1 MVEAVMP
8 ESQTIPDTPLEAK
21 SPFELRVN
29 LGKGVPESDVRAAL
43 ATGDMGFLHSF
54 TTGAT
59 VDGPGVRVVAWTAGC
74 MWRCRY
80 CHNPDTWTMSNG
92 IPVTVIKATEE
103 LRKYQHGLKVMSG
116 GFTLSGGEPLMQH
129 RFAVKLFT
137 AAKAMGIHTALDSN
151 GFYGDRL
158 TDAELET
165 IDLVLLDIKAWDPE
179 RHRALTGMDVAP
191 TLDFARRLGARRR
204 PVWLRYVLVPGVTDN
219 MDDIS
224 TIATFAAGLGNVE
237 RVDVLPFHQM
247 GQYKWEKLG
256 IPYLLEGIEPPNQD
270 LVAAACAVF
279 RAAGLKTH

>member
-1 MVEAVMP
+1 MP

-29 LGKGVPESDVRAAL
+29 LGKGIPESDVRLAL

-103 LRKYQHGLKVMSG
+103 LRKYRHGLKVMSG

-158 TDAELET
+158 TDTELET

-191 TLDFARRLGARRR
+191 TLEFARRLAARRR

-224 TIATFAAGLGNVE
+224 SIATFAAGLGNVE

-247 GQYKWEKLG
+247 GQFKWKKLG
-256 IPYLLEGIEPPNQD
+256 IPYSLEGIEPPNRD
-270 LVAAACAVF
+270 LVEAACGVF
-279 RAAGLKTH
+279 RRVGLKTH